1 MTASLSTNPSD
12 SILNSIKKVL
22 GLAADYDAFDLDIVM
37 HINTIIATLTQL
49 GVGPATGF
57 AISGVDQTWGDF
69 LGVLADGKPDPR
81 QLQVQTYIYLRVRFL
96 FDPPDGR
103 YSIASYEAQLKE
115 FEWRINLQAEGAFDG
130 VQPSSSF

>member
-1 MTASLSTNPSD
+1 MTD

-22 GLAADYDAFDLDIVM
+22 GLDPDYTVFDLDIVM

-49 GVGPATGF
+49 GVGPKTGF
-57 AISGVDQTWGDF
+57 AVTGPDETWSDF
-69 LGVLADGKPDPR
+69 LGGPTVDPR

-115 FEWRINLQAEGAFDG
+115 FEWRINLQAEGAFDD
-130 VQPSSSF
+130 VQPTSAF